1 MPGEDNIDVTLACV
15 DPALVSSWDKLVK
28 QGKEC
33 SLLLKHSK
41 GKVIVTLQCTT
52 QSTPSALFSST
63 SLSPSAKRKK
73 KKKGS
78 KKRKLE
84 KLLAYHQRLVVEKGL
99 PPSRIM
105 EEHAAISSV
114 SSLQSTGAKKVKCD
128 QCDFSSDSQR
138 GMKVHIG
145 RSHKNPEVLRD
156 GEHDKSLDLSCASSK
171 REEIASF
178 NADMEELQEQEG
190 EEEKEGEISP
200 FISSLS
206 QTLSLWPEDEEHKCP
221 SWREGPCRY
230 LKCLLEREKES
241 REYDAAGYCDDCEE
255 NKNDCECDQDQELQ
269 SKL

>member
-1 MPGEDNIDVTLACV
+1 M
-15 DPALVSSWDKLVK
+15 
-28 QGKEC
+28 
-33 SLLLKHSK
+33 
-41 GKVIVTLQCTT
+41 
-52 QSTPSALFSST
+52 
-63 SLSPSAKRKK
+63 LS
-73 KKKGS
+73 
-78 KKRKLE
+78 
-84 KLLAYHQRLVVEKGL
+84 YHKRLVDEKGL
-99 PPSRIM
+99 PPSRLM
-105 EEHAAISSV
+105 LEHAALAE
-114 SSLQSTGAKKVKCD
+114 SLPPVNGTELQK
-128 QCDFSSDSQR
+128 
-138 GMKVHIG
+138 
-145 RSHKNPEVLRD
+145 PEVLRQL
-156 GEHDKSLDLSCASSK
+156 EHDQSLDISCASSK